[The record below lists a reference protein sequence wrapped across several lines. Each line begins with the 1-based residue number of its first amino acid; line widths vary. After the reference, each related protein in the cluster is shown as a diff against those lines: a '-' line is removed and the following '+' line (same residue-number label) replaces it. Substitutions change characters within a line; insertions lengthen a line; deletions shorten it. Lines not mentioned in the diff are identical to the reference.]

1 VTSDLA
7 SIIGIEAP
15 TSLLIGGQWSA
26 GRAGRMPVM
35 NPATED
41 AITEVADASPEDA
54 LEAVAVAAGALPG
67 WAGRPPRERA
77 ECLRRAYELMM
88 QRSEQLARLMVLENG
103 KALRD
108 ARGEIAYAA
117 EFFRWYAEEAVRI
130 DGSLSI
136 APSGANRIMVV
147 RQPVGVSYLITPWNF
162 PAAMA
167 TRKIGPALAAGCTV
181 LLKPA
186 KETPLTALAVAEVLT
201 EAGVPDGVVN
211 VLPTTRPGA
220 LTEAVLGDPRVRK
233 LSFTGSTEVGRVLL
247 RQAADYVTNCSM
259 ELGGNAPFLVFEDA
273 DVDAAVEGAFL
284 AKMRNGGEACTAANR
299 FYVHERVADEF
310 GAKLSAR
317 LAALRVGPGL
327 EDGVD
332 LGPLVNADTRD
343 KVASLVASATG
354 DGATVLTGGA
364 APDRVGYFYS
374 PTVLDGV
381 PPGAGILATEIFGP
395 VAPIVRFTADEDAIA
410 LANATEYGL
419 VSYLYSTDLR
429 RCLRVAEA
437 LEAGMIGVNRGVVSD
452 PAAPFGGVK
461 QSGLGREGAHEGL
474 LEFTET
480 KYIAVDW

>member
-7 SIIGIEAP
+7 TLTGIDAP
-15 TSLLIGGQWSA
+15 TGLLIGGQWSS
-26 GRAGRMPVM
+26 GRAGTLPVVD
-35 NPATED
+35 PATED
-41 AITEVADASPEDA
+41 AITEVASASPEDGLA
-54 LEAVAVAAGALPG
+54 AVGAAAAALPL
-67 WAGRPPRERA
+67 WAARPPRERG

-88 QRSEQLARLMVLENG
+88 QRSEQLARLMVVENG

-130 DGSLSI
+130 DGSISV
-136 APSGANRIMVV
+136 APSGANRIMAI

-186 KETPLTALAVAEVLT
+186 KETPLSALAVAAVLT

-211 VLPTTRPGA
+211 VLPTTKPGP
-220 LTEAVLGDPRVRK
+220 LTEAVLADPRVRK
-233 LSFTGSTEVGRVLL
+233 LSFTGSTEVGKVLL

-259 ELGGNAPFLVFEDA
+259 ELGGNAPFLVFDDA
-273 DVDAAVEGAFL
+273 DVDAAVDGAFL

-299 FYVHERVADEF
+299 FYVHERVAAEF
-310 GAKLSAR
+310 AAKLTAR
-317 LAALRVGPGL
+317 LAGLQVGPGL

-343 KVASLVASATG
+343 KVASLVESATS
-354 DGATVLTGGA
+354 DGAAVLTGGH
-364 APDRVGYFYS
+364 APDRVGYFYA
-374 PTVLDGV
+374 PTVLDTV
-381 PPGAGILATEIFGP
+381 PSDAGILGSEIFGP
-395 VAPIVRFTADEDAIA
+395 VAPIVRFTAEEEAIA

-437 LEAGMIGVNRGVVSD
+437 LEAGMIGINRGVVSD

>member
-15 TSLLIGGQWSA
+15 TGLLIGGQWSA
-26 GRAGRMPVM
+26 GRSGRMPVM

-41 AITEVADASPEDA
+41 PITDVADASPEDA
-54 LEAVAVAAGALPG
+54 LEAVAVAAEALPR
-67 WAGRPPRERA
+67 WAARPPRERA

-130 DGSLSI
+130 DGSLSV
-136 APSGANRIMVV
+136 APSGTNRIMVI

-186 KETPLTALAVAEVLT
+186 KETPLTALAVADVLT

-211 VLPTTRPGA
+211 VLPTTKPGP

-247 RQAADYVTNCSM
+247 KQAADYVTNCSM

-374 PTVLDGV
+374 PTVLDSV
-381 PPGAGILATEIFGP
+381 QPGAGILATEIFGP
-395 VAPIVRFTADEDAIA
+395 VAPIVRFTAEEDAIA